1 VGWQESMVLQIDGEP
16 CISFT
21 FWPHSRF
28 RSSVLVVYD
37 DTRRLLNL
45 FLFMSMIGWVVVA
58 SVLTEVH
65 TNFFFIERVLPLFL
79 AKISGDSI

>member
-1 VGWQESMVLQIDGEP
+1 
-16 CISFT
+16 
-21 FWPHSRF
+21 
-28 RSSVLVVYD
+28 
-37 DTRRLLNL
+37 L